1 MENELV
7 KRTECYIMQPYCYEI
22 TCDKCGGKNITW
34 SEWDRLIWC
43 YDCEI
48 DTRGNG
54 GIFDGPV
61 PIGVCEI
68 LGISFDKLDIASGK
82 RLYMRLDEENGKVLW
97 EFKD

>member
-1 MENELV
+1 MVEV
-7 KRTECYIMQPYCYEI
+7 PGTHRTA
-22 TCDKCGGKNITW
+22 
-34 SEWDRLIWC
+34 EWDRLIWC